1 VSFRTSHSQLR
12 NKHPSRTPR
21 VKIEVALNRE
31 RLLLD
36 LGLLFDLGRTLRL
49 ALNSLQTRLTRAFR
63 FARRAVAL
71 PLALRAGGA
80 YRAAVFPRAVGAGFA
95 HRALALQPAVRAGVA
110 YRAAV
115 LPLAVRAGVAVPA
128 FSFQTTVRAL
138 AAHHAAT
145 LLLAERASLSSHHS
159 WSAASLL
166 DPTHEYKPRHARVT
180 MCGRTTEE
188 KRSWLALRRKFSI
201 VPRNFFGEKQRLT
214 AAKLFAHLSA
224 PHHHCSPVTTNPP

>member
-1 VSFRTSHSQLR
+1 M
-12 NKHPSRTPR
+12 
-21 VKIEVALNRE
+21 
-31 RLLLD
+31 
-36 LGLLFDLGRTLRL
+36 
-49 ALNSLQTRLTRAFR
+49 
-63 FARRAVAL
+63 
-71 PLALRAGGA
+71 RAGGA
-80 YRAAVFPRAVGAGFA
+80 LSAAAFP
-95 HRALALQPAVRAGVA
+95 LAVRAGVA
-110 YRAAV
+110 LRAAAFHLPV
-115 LPLAVRAGVAVPA
+115 RTGATNRAVGFQLAVRAGVALRAAAFPLAVRAGVAVPA
-128 FSFQTTVRAL
+128 VSFQTTVRAL

-145 LLLAERASLSSHHS
+145 LLLAVRASLSSHHS

-224 PHHHCSPVTTNPP
+224 PHHHCSPVTTNQP